1 MDRETYIAKY
11 IAVQFSY
18 ESHARQLEIMSGLW
32 RFFDAL
38 TINQKPQ
45 TRFDSEAMSMVESE
59 SPISAQSY
67 PNP

>member
-11 IAVQFSY
+11 IAENFSR
-18 ESHARQLEIMSGLW
+18 ESHARQLEIMSELW

-38 TINQKPQ
+38 TFNQKPP
-45 TRFDSEAMSMVESE
+45 TRFDSEALSMVESE